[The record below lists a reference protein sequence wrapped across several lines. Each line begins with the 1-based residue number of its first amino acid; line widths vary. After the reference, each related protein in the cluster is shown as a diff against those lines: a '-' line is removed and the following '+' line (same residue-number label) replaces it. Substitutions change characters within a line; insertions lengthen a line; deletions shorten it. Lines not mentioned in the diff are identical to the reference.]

1 MMRQVVI
8 NFDPPS
14 QYKQGGLASKAE
26 QVRSAGKGSD
36 NMLIHVNEEEF
47 EWMKENLG
55 PGSVNPDTG
64 LHQFKPFWEQDW
76 FGPVATAAANVFD
89 PGVGSALGSTVGNVF
104 GVTNPAIQAA
114 IGSGLIGGGLGSFSG
129 NALGG
134 AALGAITPYALN
146 SLGLTGSNGA
156 LSGLNMYPSVDP
168 ASAILNPTNPANVA
182 GGSGDYMSKIGA
194 GSSGVM
200 SQIMKAAPLLLA
212 ASALGGGGGEAKQPS
227 RPEIDPEDDPG
238 LQKMEYSRKQTMPD
252 IYTDYGFGP
261 EKSFF
266 ENNQLPVA
274 AAEGRYVRGGG
285 TGTSDSIPAVL
296 SDGEYVM
303 DAQTVSML
311 GNGSSDAG
319 AKKLDHMRKQIRKQ
333 KGSALARGNF
343 APDAKGPLSYMK
355 GAK

>member
-1 MMRQVVI
+1 MRQVVI

-47 EWMKENLG
+47 EWMKENFG

-76 FGPVATAAANVFD
+76 FAPVATAAANVFA

-114 IGSGLIGGGLGSFSG
+114 IGSGLIGGGLGSLSG

-156 LSGLNMYPSVDP
+156 LSGLNMYPSTAP
-168 ASAILNPTNPANVA
+168 AAAAVSPNLSGFG
-182 GGSGDYMSKIGA
+182 GGSSSPAGV

-333 KGSALARGNF
+333 KGSALAKGNF